1 MADTED
7 DRERFLARFNDNC
20 IGIRGFLEGWWFGF
34 SFRYEGR
41 EYSFSTS
48 PGRLYSGEKNLF
60 TLYRIKGSLENEE
73 TDGQA
78 AEPVCDMTKSSS
90 DGSVISS
97 FRNFLQRLL
106 RGSPDWSSDSASDCR
121 DRTSISQD
129 GKTFILL
136 AKANGPDHN
145 LSLKDRL
152 EKKPSFKGKEG
163 EEAIAAFRQWCQ
175 SRIQLPPNGDR
186 GRVQVKFV
194 VGRNGKVQEVQIEKG
209 ATPALNE
216 EAMRVVRSS
225 PKWKPSRISGDAI
238 RTICR
243 VTLLFE

>member
-41 EYSFSTS
+41 EYSFSAS

-136 AKANGPDHN
+136 AKANYTADMLNCTVIGGRPLRDI
-145 LSLKDRL
+145 LRDRKT
-152 EKKPSFKGKEG
+152 EIFG
-163 EEAIAAFRQWCQ
+163 EWQCM
-175 SRIQLPPNGDR
+175 S
-186 GRVQVKFV
+186 
-194 VGRNGKVQEVQIEKG
+194 
-209 ATPALNE
+209 
-216 EAMRVVRSS
+216 
-225 PKWKPSRISGDAI
+225 
-238 RTICR
+238 
-243 VTLLFE
+243 

>member
-1 MADTED
+1 MK
-7 DRERFLARFNDNC
+7 RF
-20 IGIRGFLEGWWFGF
+20 
-34 SFRYEGR
+34 
-41 EYSFSTS
+41 
-48 PGRLYSGEKNLF
+48 F
-60 TLYRIKGSLENEE
+60 TLLAATAILSTQAAMAQETIPIKKFLRLSKSDTTSYAVKGVVTKLGSSSRGSFHIKDRTGSLYVYGILDPSDPKRPFRQMDIVQGDTVTVLGRFDVYNGTKEMK
-73 TDGQA
+73 DG
-78 AEPVCDMTKSSS
+78 
-90 DGSVISS
+90 
-97 FRNFLQRLL
+97 R
-106 RGSPDWSSDSASDCR
+106 
-121 DRTSISQD
+121 
-129 GKTFILL
+129 LL

>member
-1 MADTED
+1 MKRFYTILAAAALLAGYSASARETIPIKKFLRLSKSDTTSYAVKGVVTKLGSSSRGSFHLRD
-7 DRERFLARFNDNC
+7 GSGTLYVY
-20 IGIRGFLEGWWFGF
+20 GILDPSDPGK
-34 SFRYEGR
+34 SFRQMDIVQGDTVTVLGR
-41 EYSFSTS
+41 FDVYNGTKEMKD
-48 PGRLYSGEKNLF
+48 GRLLS
-60 TLYRIKGSLENEE
+60 
-73 TDGQA
+73 
-78 AEPVCDMTKSSS
+78 
-90 DGSVISS
+90 
-97 FRNFLQRLL
+97 
-106 RGSPDWSSDSASDCR
+106 
-121 DRTSISQD
+121 
-129 GKTFILL
+129 
-136 AKANGPDHN
+136 KADGPDHH

-152 EKKPSFKGKEG
+152 EQKPSFKGKEG

>member
-90 DGSVISS
+90 DGSVISFLTSS
-97 FRNFLQRLL
+97 FFPLNGSYEFLLS
-106 RGSPDWSSDSASDCR
+106 G
-121 DRTSISQD
+121 IS
-129 GKTFILL
+129 
-136 AKANGPDHN
+136 
-145 LSLKDRL
+145 
-152 EKKPSFKGKEG
+152 
-163 EEAIAAFRQWCQ
+163 
-175 SRIQLPPNGDR
+175 
-186 GRVQVKFV
+186 
-194 VGRNGKVQEVQIEKG
+194 
-209 ATPALNE
+209 
-216 EAMRVVRSS
+216 
-225 PKWKPSRISGDAI
+225 
-238 RTICR
+238 
-243 VTLLFE
+243 